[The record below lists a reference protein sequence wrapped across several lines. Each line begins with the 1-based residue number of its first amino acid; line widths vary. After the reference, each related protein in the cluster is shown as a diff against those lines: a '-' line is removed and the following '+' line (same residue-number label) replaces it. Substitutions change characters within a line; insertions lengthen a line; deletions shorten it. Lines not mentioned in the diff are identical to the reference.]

1 MTPDERADALREAS
15 ETLERTTEALETLSR
30 RVSQAEQRTAQTRT
44 WLTVGLLVVLAAAM
58 LLFVANRITL
68 VQAQHQAEVDQR
80 TQVSTCFASPGRL
93 RPDVAAAC
101 ARRWGPVFVAGQ
113 QAAAKR
119 TAEYEQLKAEHAA
132 LVAEARRRG
141 VEIPAAATTTTT
153 PPPQ

>member
-1 MTPDERADALREAS
+1 MVADDRADALREAS

-30 RVSQAEQRTAQTRT
+30 RVGQAEQRTAQTRT
-44 WLTVGLLVVLAAAM
+44 WLTVGLLVVLAVAM
-58 LLFVANRITL
+58 VLFVANRITL
-68 VQAQHQAEVDQR
+68 RQAQAQAEVDQR

-93 RPDVAAAC
+93 QPEVAAAC
-101 ARRWGPVFVAGQ
+101 ARRWGPMFVAGQ

-141 VEIPAAATTTTT
+141 VPIPTTTTT
-153 PPPQ
+153 TAPDPPN